1 MGKEKETLK
10 RFFNP
15 TVIFI
20 LLLFIGLNFING
32 AFSNPMDWLM
42 SKLLILPGILIGL
55 CFHEFAHG
63 AVSCALGD
71 PTPKLQGRLTI
82 NPAAHLDPFGFL
94 ALLLAGFGWGVPVQI
109 DPRYYK
115 HRRRDELLV
124 ALAGVAMNLLIA
136 IVFSFII
143 KGLLMTNAAWLFGT
157 FGQILLQV
165 LLYVIQINVVLMV
178 FNLLPVPPLDG
189 FGIIT
194 QIFNLQKYSWYYQ
207 VYDKGFLILLVLIL
221 LDVTDFVLGPCVS
234 FVYSHLVIGIIL

>member
-143 KGLLMTNAAWLFGT
+143 KGLLM
-157 FGQILLQV
+157 LL
-165 LLYVIQINVVLMV
+165 L
-178 FNLLPVPPLDG
+178 
-189 FGIIT
+189 
-194 QIFNLQKYSWYYQ
+194 
-207 VYDKGFLILLVLIL
+207 
-221 LDVTDFVLGPCVS
+221 
-234 FVYSHLVIGIIL
+234 